1 MQYLSSAVFQ
11 IISIVMSIL
20 MATGAIVPPSTD
32 QPIEPSN
39 DPNLTFVAI
48 ADSQVSNYLFE
59 REKVFISAADDIKN
73 AKNLDALL
81 IVGDIAENGCQS
93 EFDRVTL
100 DLDGTTAANYVMVS
114 GNHDIRLREYAQSSE
129 RFLTFMNNL
138 NGNDESKVQ
147 TSLYYS
153 TEINGYRFIVL
164 GSEKMRME
172 DAYISSEQLGWLNN
186 QLAEATKDGKP
197 VFALCHYPLKNTHGL
212 PLTWG
217 NGKTDSGSVGDS
229 SDKLYEIMNNY
240 DNVFFITGHLHTGL
254 GQYTYEKL
262 GKVEGINLPSVG
274 IENKDGEYNDAG
286 TGYYVEVYDSSV
298 IFRARDFSK
307 GTYLPQFDLEFSF

>member
-20 MATGAIVPPSTD
+20 MATGAIVAPSTD
-32 QPIEPSN
+32 QPIEPAN

-48 ADSQVSNYLFE
+48 ADSQVSNYLFS

-73 AKNLDALL
+73 AKGLDALV

-93 EFDRVTL
+93 EFDRVAL
-100 DLDGTTAANYVMVS
+100 DLDGATVANYVMVS

-153 TEINGYRFIVL
+153 TEINGYHFIVL

-186 QLAEATKDGKP
+186 QLAEASKDVKP
-197 VFALCHYPLKNTHGL
+197 IFVLCQYPLTTTHGL

-217 NGKTDSGSVGDS
+217 HG
-229 SDKLYEIMNNY
+229 NNY
-240 DNVFFITGHLHTGL
+240 DNVFFITGHLHTGF

-274 IENKDGEYNDAG
+274 IENKDGEYNDSG

-307 GTYLPQFDLEFSF
+307 GTYLPQFDIEFNF